1 MNLNYLL
8 LTWVKPSDR
17 SVNPG
22 YQCEQGQNW
31 NLIASQ
37 VVLFTLAAWSTLS
50 LDNLLGLF

>member
-22 YQCEQGQNW
+22 CQCEQGQNG

-37 VVLFTLAAWSTLS
+37 VVLFTLAAWSTWS
-50 LDNLLGLF
+50 LDNLPDLF